1 MLSYVSSQSAC
12 VFTVGKYVV
21 GEFFKESKWLATSY
35 LDSFSRCIHQYS
47 GSDTMKHL
55 GRHYYRW
62 LRSHSVCCHTGTIEL
77 KKKNFQGAI
86 IEHIHSYFISTS
98 FYSKGKQ
105 LNERFYAS
113 FIDYH
118 TEKR

>member
-1 MLSYVSSQSAC
+1 MLSYVLSQSAC

-62 LRSHSVCCHTGTIEL
+62 LRSHRVCCHTGTIEL
-77 KKKNFQGAI
+77 KKNFQGAI
-86 IEHIHSYFISTS
+86 IEHIHF
-98 FYSKGKQ
+98 
-105 LNERFYAS
+105 
-113 FIDYH
+113 
-118 TEKR
+118 